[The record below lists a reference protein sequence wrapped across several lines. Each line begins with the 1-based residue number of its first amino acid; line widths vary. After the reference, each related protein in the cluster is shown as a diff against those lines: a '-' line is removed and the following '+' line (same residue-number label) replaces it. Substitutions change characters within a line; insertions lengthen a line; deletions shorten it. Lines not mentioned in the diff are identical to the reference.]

1 MLNIF
6 DNVINDDFDYIMSS
20 LGKELFIDN
29 KLVKAWVKN
38 TKVNNG
44 YHERVLIT
52 EHQFSRGSI
61 IDYEGLRYL
70 ILSDT
75 MERKYGKYF
84 KGNMRLTNELIY
96 FKIDNKPYFFPSAIE
111 TEGMSLKTFNG
122 GVLTLADGTM
132 VVNLQE
138 NELTNKIKIKDK
150 FYAMKTGWEVV
161 GIDRSYKGLVK
172 LYSNKA
178 TISED
183 ITNPPADTEE
193 YPSRPLDPSIPR
205 GSITIKYI
213 DEEGNIL
220 DTEVMSDLELK
231 EYTINAKEIEGYTLS
246 DTSSKT
252 LTLTENNPNQKVIF
266 YYEKVEEP
274 IINYTITVVGAVEV
288 EINKTS
294 QYQAIV
300 KADGEV
306 VTDKEVVW
314 EVTKKDGSSSIA
326 TIDQNGLLTAGN
338 EQEDVY
344 VIAKLQENPNISNQL
359 LVDIFDPD
367 DWGWG

>member
-6 DNVINDDFDYIMSS
+6 DNVINDDFDYIISS
-20 LGKELFIDN
+20 LGQKLFIDN

-38 TKVNNG
+38 TKINNG

-52 EHQFSRGSI
+52 EYQFSRGSI

-75 MERKYGKYF
+75 MEKKYNKYF

-138 NELTNKIKIKDK
+138 NELTNKIKTGDK

-161 GIDRSYKGLVK
+161 GVDRSFEGLVK
-172 LYSNKA
+172 LYGNKA

-183 ITNPPADTEE
+183 IKNPPSDTEE

-205 GSITIKYI
+205 GSIIIKYI
-213 DEEGNIL
+213 DGEGNIL
-220 DTEVMSDLELK
+220 YTEVMSDLEPK
-231 EYTINAKEIEGYTLS
+231 EYTINAKEVEGYTLK
-246 DTSSKT
+246 DTLSKT
-252 LTLTENNPNQKVIF
+252 IILTENNLNKEVIF
-266 YYEKVEEP
+266 NYEKIEEIP
-274 IINYTITVVGAVEV
+274 INYTITLEGAIEV

-294 QYQAIV
+294 QYKVTV
-300 KADGEV
+300 KTGGEV
-306 VTDKEVVW
+306 VTDKEIAW
-314 EVTKKDGSSSIA
+314 EVKKKDGSSSTA
-326 TIDQNGLLTAGN
+326 TIDQNGLLKAGN
-338 EQEDVY
+338 IQEYVY
-344 VIAKLQENPNISNQL
+344 VSAKLQENPNASNQL